1 MTGSFRLYA
10 GVAVLASVVIV
21 LTVVGSRAGAPGDGF
36 QWPPDY
42 TVNRIAVVGS
52 DARIRTY
59 SPDGTGELLITPDDG
74 VFTWPTWSPNG
85 RDIAYSRVTR
95 DAQGQQFIALDSYD
109 RISQEYSV
117 VHQGDPG
124 FAGLLAEGVVHY
136 PLWSPDSK
144 KLAFVVVTQSHG
156 LSLYLSDRTTDD
168 DPRYLLDSGPL
179 WMSWSSDSG
188 HLAVHRGGQHF
199 LVTIDDDPK
208 AKSLWLEPSD
218 GYRVPAWRPGHDVI
232 AASSPVG
239 TLAHGVYTVPV
250 WPVDNKVDIKAAAVG
265 GQNTA
270 FLWSSDGSHLAVAD
284 DARLALYGRTP
295 VLVYRGLRILDGV
308 SFQETVRVDQN
319 VLAYF
324 WSPDGSRIAFAALRG
339 PGRGLGWT
347 LLDVATGAI
356 EELVDFIPSPDQM
369 TVFQF
374 FDQYAYSHQPWSPD
388 SRYLVFAGI
397 LRDRAVDA
405 GLRSQSASRVYVLDT
420 GPMRT
425 IEVLAPGIL
434 AFWSPV

>member
-1 MTGSFRLYA
+1 M
-10 GVAVLASVVIV
+10 VIV

-36 QWPPDY
+36 RWPPDY

-144 KLAFVVVTQSHG
+144 KLAFVVVTQTVGCRSTSAIGRLTTSPDTCSTAARCGCHG
-156 LSLYLSDRTTDD
+156 HPTPAISPYTGAGST
-168 DPRYLLDSGPL
+168 
-179 WMSWSSDSG
+179 SWS
-188 HLAVHRGGQHF
+188 
-199 LVTIDDDPK
+199 TMDDDPK

-347 LLDVATGAI
+347 ILDVATGAI

>member
-10 GVAVLASVVIV
+10 GVAVLASVILV
-21 LTVVGSRAGAPGDGF
+21 LIVVGSLGGYRGDGF

-42 TVNRIAVVGS
+42 SVNRIAVVGS

-59 SPDGTGELLITPDDG
+59 SPDGTGEFLLTPDDG
-74 VFTWPTWSPNG
+74 VFTWPTWSPDG
-85 RDIAYSRVTR
+85 RSIAYSKVVRN
-95 DAQGQQFIALDSYD
+95 AQGQQMIALDSFD
-109 RISQEYSV
+109 RIAGEYSV

-144 KLAFVVVTQSHG
+144 KLAFVVVTRDHG
-156 LSLYLSDRTTDD
+156 LSLYVSDRTTGD

-179 WMSWSSDSG
+179 WMCWSSDSN

-199 LVTIDDDPK
+199 LVPMEDDPK
-208 AKSLWLEPSD
+208 ARSLWLEPSD
-218 GYRVPAWRPGHDVI
+218 GYRVPAWRPGHDEI

-239 TLAHGVYTVPV
+239 GLAHGVYTVPV
-250 WPVDNKVDIKAAAVG
+250 WPADDKISIKATPVA

-270 FLWSSDGSHLAVAD
+270 FLWSSDGSQLAVAD
-284 DARLALYGRTP
+284 DARLVLYGRTP
-295 VLVYRGLRILDGV
+295 VLVYRGLRILDGT
-308 SFQETVRVDQN
+308 SFEETVRVDQN
-319 VLAYF
+319 VLAFF

-347 LLDVATGAI
+347 ILDVETGAV
-356 EELVDFIPSPDQM
+356 EEMVDFIPSPDQM
-369 TVFQF
+369 TMFQF
-374 FDQYAYSHQPWSPD
+374 FDQYAYSHKLWSPD
-388 SRYLVFAGI
+388 SRYIVFAGI
-397 LRDRAVDA
+397 LRDRAVGA
-405 GLRSQSASRVYVLDT
+405 GLTSQTSSRVYVLDT

>member
-10 GVAVLASVVIV
+10 GVAVLASVVLV
-21 LTVVGSRAGAPGDGF
+21 LTVVGSRAGAERDGF

-59 SPDGTGELLITPDDG
+59 SPDGTGEFLLTPDDG

-85 RDIAYSRVTR
+85 RSIAYSKVVRNT
-95 DAQGQQFIALDSYD
+95 QNQQMIALDSYD
-109 RISQEYSV
+109 RIAQEYSA
-117 VHQGDPG
+117 VHEGDPG

-144 KLAFVVVTQSHG
+144 KLAFVVVTRDRG

-199 LVTIDDDPK
+199 LVPMDDDPK
-208 AKSLWLEPSD
+208 ARSLWLEPSD
-218 GYRVPAWRPGHDVI
+218 GYRVPAWRPGHDEI

-239 TLAHGVYTVPV
+239 GLAHGVYTVPI
-250 WPVDNKVDIKAAAVG
+250 WPADDKVSIKATPVA

-284 DARLALYGRTP
+284 DARPALYGQDSRTCVP
-295 VLVYRGLRILDGV
+295 RTQDLGRRVFRGD
-308 SFQETVRVDQN
+308 S
-319 VLAYF
+319 
-324 WSPDGSRIAFAALRG
+324 
-339 PGRGLGWT
+339 PGRSERAGV
-347 LLDVATGAI
+347 LLV
-356 EELVDFIPSPDQM
+356 S
-369 TVFQF
+369 
-374 FDQYAYSHQPWSPD
+374 
-388 SRYLVFAGI
+388 
-397 LRDRAVDA
+397 
-405 GLRSQSASRVYVLDT
+405 
-420 GPMRT
+420 
-425 IEVLAPGIL
+425 
-434 AFWSPV
+434 